1 MLKDFDRW
9 NEQKKKLHSAESN
22 KLYHEREIWWCSL
35 GVNVGFEQDGA
46 GDDHQRPVL
55 ILKGLSRNTCTVLP
69 LTTSPHKHRLRI
81 PLGIIDGKLA
91 SALLSQSRVID
102 IKRLVNK
109 IGFLDKKLFA
119 LVRKT
124 AKDLL

>member
-1 MLKDFDRW
+1 MFKDFDSW
-9 NEQKKKLHSAESN
+9 NEQKKKLHLTESN

-46 GDDHQRPVL
+46 GSDHQRPVL

-69 LTTSPHKHRLRI
+69 LTTSPHKHRMRI
-81 PLGIIDGKLA
+81 SLGIVDGKPA
-91 SALLSQSRVID
+91 SVLLSQSRVID
-102 IKRLVNK
+102 TKRLVNK
-109 IGFLDKKLFA
+109 IGFLNKKLFA
-119 LVRKT
+119 LVRKA